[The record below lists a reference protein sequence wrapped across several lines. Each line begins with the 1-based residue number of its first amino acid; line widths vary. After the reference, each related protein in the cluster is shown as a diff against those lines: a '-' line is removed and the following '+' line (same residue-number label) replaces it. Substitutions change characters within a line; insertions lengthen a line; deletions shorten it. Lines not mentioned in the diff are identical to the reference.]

1 MSRILHRIAFATGL
15 VLLASAGAV
24 AQDYPTRLVT
34 VVVPTPPGG
43 QPDILARLIADRL
56 SRAFPYRFI
65 VENRAGANGNLA
77 PAHVAKQAPDGHTL
91 LVASAPFLINPSL
104 YPDLP
109 FDVFRDFRPIAFL
122 GAAPTA
128 LIVHPSFPA
137 KTLTEFIEHVRK
149 NPGKP
154 WYASPG
160 AATASRITFELFKRQ
175 AKIDVGIVPYR
186 GAGPV
191 FNDVLAGHVP
201 MTIAQPEVVAAM
213 VQEGRLRALAVSSSQ
228 RAPLMPDVPTYA
240 ELGYPIVRTVWS
252 GLFAPAGTPD
262 SVIQRLHAEARK
274 ALAEPEVLAIL
285 DKLGMVIEPMS
296 PEQLGQLVA
305 SEVAS
310 YREIVKEAGITA
322 EQ

>member
-228 RAPLMPDVPTYA
+228 RAPLLPDVPTYA

-274 ALAEPEVLAIL
+274 ALAEPDVLAIL

>member
-1 MSRILHRIAFATGL
+1 
-15 VLLASAGAV
+15 VV
-24 AQDYPTRLVT
+24 A
-34 VVVPTPPGG
+34 TPPGG

-65 VENRAGANGNLA
+65 VENRVGANGNLA
-77 PAHVAKQAPDGHTL
+77 PAHVARQAPDGHTL
-91 LVASAPFLINPSL
+91 FVGSAPFLINPSL
-104 YPDLP
+104 YADLS
-109 FDVFRDFRPIAFL
+109 FDVFRDFKPIAYL

-137 KTLTEFIEHVRK
+137 STLAEFIDHVRK
-149 NPGKP
+149 NPGRP

-175 AKIDVGIVPYR
+175 ANVDIGIVPYR

-201 MTIAQPEVVAAM
+201 ITLAQPEVAAAM
-213 VQEGRLRALAVSSSQ
+213 VQEGRLRALAVSSKE
-228 RAPLMPDVPTYA
+228 RAPLLPNTPTFR

-262 SVIQRLHAEARK
+262 GVVQRLNAEARK
-274 ALAEPEVLAIL
+274 ALAEPDVIDIL
-285 DKLGMVIEPMS
+285 NKLGLVVEPMS
-296 PEQLGQLVA
+296 PEELGRLVA

-310 YREIVKEAGITA
+310 YAEIVKAAGITA

>member
-228 RAPLMPDVPTYA
+228 RAPLLPDVPTYA

>member
-137 KTLTEFIEHVRK
+137 KTLAEFIEHVRK

-228 RAPLMPDVPTYA
+228 RAPLLPDVPTYA

>member
-1 MSRILHRIAFATGL
+1 MPRILRFLI
-15 VLLASAGAV
+15 LALCAAVPVAAV
-24 AQDYPTRLVT
+24 AQDYPTRT
-34 VVVPTPPGG
+34 VVMAVPTPPGG

-109 FDVFRDFRPIAFL
+109 FDVFRDFKPIAFL

-137 KTLTEFIEHVRK
+137 KTLAEFIEHVRK

-175 AKIDVGIVPYR
+175 ANIDVAIVPYR

-228 RAPLMPDVPTYA
+228 RAPLLPDVPTYA

>member
-1 MSRILHRIAFATGL
+1 MLRTLR
-15 VLLASAGAV
+15 LLASVLSLLAV
-24 AQDYPTRLVT
+24 ANVAAPAQDYPTRVVT
-34 VVVPTPPGG
+34 VVVATPPGG

-56 SRAFPYRFI
+56 SRAFTHRFI
-65 VENRAGANGNLA
+65 VENRVGANGNLA
-77 PAHVAKQAPDGHTL
+77 PAHVAKQTPDGHTL
-91 LVASAPFLINPSL
+91 FVGSAPFLINPSL
-104 YPDLP
+104 YPDLS
-109 FDVFRDFRPIAFL
+109 FDVFRDFRPIAYL

-137 KTLTEFIEHVRK
+137 RSVTELVEHVRQ

-175 AKIDVGIVPYR
+175 AKVDIGIVPYR

-201 MTIAQPEVVAAM
+201 MTFAQPEVAAAM
-213 VQEGRLRALAVSSSQ
+213 VQEGRLRALAVTSKK
-228 RAPLMPDVPTYA
+228 RAPLLPDTPTFL
-240 ELGYPIVRTVWS
+240 ELGYPIERTVWS
-252 GLFAPAGTPD
+252 GLFAPAGTPAGI
-262 SVIQRLHAEARK
+262 VQRLNVEARK
-274 ALAEPEVLAIL
+274 ALAEPEVLDL
-285 DKLGMVIEPMS
+285 LNKLGVIVEPLS
-296 PEQLGQLVA
+296 PEQLAQLVA

-310 YREIVKEAGITA
+310 YREIVKAAGITA